1 MAFQVTFNE
10 YEADI
15 YRQHDSEGNGACKVG
30 ADHLSAAHD
39 FVPYPALMSGK
50 LLKKG
55 EKKLLVYSRY
65 ISRNPSYNRRT
76 YDSFLTELLTQKYWV
91 KFNKRGVDLEIWGR
105 YGELVHKL
113 TPTQV
118 NPLAVLAVNERYLYN
133 VNKANPD
140 PSQFFLIVNNQLVN
154 EERYDSLYRAF
165 KKYYLEEIQKVVNV
179 IYTNDIHNLLYK
191 PHIVKPK
198 PAKTLAEMK
207 QNMLDFHKM
216 VVSEA
221 INS

>member
-10 YEADI
+10 YEAAI
-15 YRQHDSEGNGACKVG
+15 YQHYDNEVDGRKVG

-65 ISRNPSYNRRT
+65 IGKHHHYSRRT
-76 YDSFLTELLTQKYWV
+76 YDSFLTEILTQKYWTLF
-91 KFNKRGVDLEIWGR
+91 KKRGVELNIWGR
-105 YGELVHKL
+105 YGELVHVES
-113 TPTQV
+113 PT
-118 NPLAVLAVNERYLYN
+118 NTIPLAVLAVNERYLYR
-133 VNKANPD
+133 VNKATPD
-140 PSQFFLIVNNQLVN
+140 PSQFFLVVNNQLVN

-165 KKYYLEEIQKVVNV
+165 KKYYLAEVQKVVNV
-179 IYTNDIHNLLYK
+179 IYTDDIHSLLYK

-198 PAKTLAEMK
+198 PAKTLVEMK
-207 QNMLDFHKM
+207 QNMLEFHNM
-216 VVSEA
+216 VIDVA